1 MQFAHLRSISL
12 SFTAYGS
19 RRSLSK
25 ARFALPLLLLS
36 LLLLPV
42 AASAQADN
50 TITSADT
57 VGVKVYFRQGY
68 SSLQPAFR
76 ENGIRLDEFMRRVS
90 EMHADSTARLN
101 SIDIVAYASPEG
113 SFTLNRKL
121 ARKRAE
127 NISTYLRGNMPFLSG
142 SLFNVQ
148 PKGIDWNGLAAMVE
162 ASDMRYRSKV
172 LNILRNV
179 PETTY
184 RNGKLV
190 DSRLKRLMDL
200 RGGRPYNYMLTHF
213 FPELRAAGAYVICDF
228 VRIAQPA
235 IPDESDQSDQSDESD
250 NDATIE
256 ETDTVVSLPAD
267 TLNLVTDNSD
277 LIPARERDYDRWA
290 IKSNALYLAAG
301 VTNIGGEYAFHR
313 HWSVDLPLVYSPYTL
328 ARTYRMRFLYIQ
340 PEARYW
346 LDRPMKGHFFGV
358 HLHAGVFNVSLDN
371 KNRYQSEK
379 GFHGAGIS
387 YGYAMPLSRRW
398 SMEFTV
404 GVGYAFTKYCTY
416 YNVPN
421 GLRYEKDIPYHYWG
435 LTKLGLNFV
444 YRFGDKCG
452 KTKSGKEAGL

>member
-1 MQFAHLRSISL
+1 MTASGLRHRL
-12 SFTAYGS
+12 SERF
-19 RRSLSK
+19 
-25 ARFALPLLLLS
+25 FALPLLLVS

-42 AASAQADN
+42 AASAQTDN
-50 TITSADT
+50 TITTADT

-68 SSLQPAFR
+68 SRLQPAFR
-76 ENGIRLDEFMRRVS
+76 DNGIRLDEFMRRVS
-90 EMHADSTARLN
+90 EMHGDSTARLN

-113 SFTLNRKL
+113 PYTLNKKL

-127 NISTYLRGNMPFLSG
+127 NISAYLRGNMPFLSG

-148 PKGIDWNGLAAMVE
+148 PKGIDWDGLAAMVE
-162 ASDMRYRSKV
+162 ASDMRYRSEV
-172 LNILRNV
+172 LDILRNV

-213 FPELRAAGAYVICDF
+213 FPELRAAGAYVVCDF
-228 VRIAQPA
+228 VRILPA
-235 IPDESDQSDQSDESD
+235 VVPDTVPSEPVEIIEPVY
-250 NDATIE
+250 IE
-256 ETDTVVSLPAD
+256 ETDTVVSIPAD
-267 TLNLVTDNSD
+267 TLNLVTPNSD
-277 LIPARERDYDRWA
+277 LLPKQRDYDRWA

-301 VTNIGGEYAFHR
+301 VTNIGGEYAFHP
-313 HWSVDLPLVYSPYTL
+313 HWSVDLPLVYSPYTI
-328 ARTYRMRFLYIQ
+328 ARRYRMRFLYIQ

-358 HLHAGVFNVSLDN
+358 HLHAGVFNVSLDD

-421 GLRYEKDIPYHYWG
+421 GIRYEKDLPYHYWG

-452 KTKSGKEAGL
+452 KTKSGKEVKP

>member
-42 AASAQADN
+42 AASAQTDN
-50 TITSADT
+50 TITTADT

-127 NISTYLRGNMPFLSG
+127 NISAYLRGNMPFLSG

-162 ASDMRYRSKV
+162 ASDMRYRSEV

-235 IPDESDQSDQSDESD
+235 IPINKPNEPNEA
-250 NDATIE
+250 NGANEVDAAIPVANE
-256 ETDTVVSLPAD
+256 LP
-267 TLNLVTDNSD
+267 
-277 LIPARERDYDRWA
+277 ERDYDRWA

-301 VTNIGGEYAFHR
+301 VTNIGGEYAFHP
-313 HWSVDLPLVYSPYTL
+313 HWSVDLPLVYSPYTI
-328 ARTYRMRFLYIQ
+328 ARRYRMRFLYIQ

-358 HLHAGVFNVSLDN
+358 HLHAGVFNVSLDD

-416 YNVPN
+416 YNVSN
-421 GLRYEKDIPYHYWG
+421 GIRYEKDLPYHYWG

-452 KTKSGKEAGL
+452 KTKSGKEVKP

>member
-1 MQFAHLRSISL
+1 MAASGLHRRL
-12 SFTAYGS
+12 SERF
-19 RRSLSK
+19 
-25 ARFALPLLLLS
+25 FALPLLLLS

-50 TITSADT
+50 TITTADT

-68 SSLQPAFR
+68 STLQPAFR

-127 NISTYLRGNMPFLSG
+127 NISAYLRGNMPFLSG

-162 ASDMRYRSKV
+162 ASDMRYRSEV

-184 RNGKLV
+184 RNGRLV

-213 FPELRAAGAYVICDF
+213 FPELRSAGAYVVCDF

-235 IPDESDQSDQSDESD
+235 IPINEPNEANGANESNES
-250 NDATIE
+250 NEVDAAIPVATE
-256 ETDTVVSLPAD
+256 LP
-267 TLNLVTDNSD
+267 
-277 LIPARERDYDRWA
+277 ERDYDRWA

-301 VTNIGGEYAFHR
+301 VTNIGGEYAFHP
-313 HWSVDLPLVYSPYTL
+313 HWSVDLPLIYSPYTL

-421 GLRYEKDIPYHYWG
+421 GIRYEKDIPYHYWG

-452 KTKSGKEAGL
+452 KTRKEVKP

>member
-1 MQFAHLRSISL
+1 MTASGLRHRL
-12 SFTAYGS
+12 SERF
-19 RRSLSK
+19 
-25 ARFALPLLLLS
+25 FALPLLLVS
-36 LLLLPV
+36 LFLLPV
-42 AASAQADN
+42 AASAQAEN
-50 TITSADT
+50 SISVADT

-68 SSLQPAFR
+68 SRLQPAFR
-76 ENGIRLDEFMRRVS
+76 DNGIRLDEFMRRVS

-113 SFTLNRKL
+113 PYTLNRKL

-127 NISTYLRGNMPFLSG
+127 NISAYLRGNMPFLSG
-142 SLFNVQ
+142 SLFNMQ

-162 ASDMRYRSKV
+162 ASDMRYRSEV

-200 RGGRPYNYMLTHF
+200 RGGRPYNYMLEHF
-213 FPELRAAGAYVICDF
+213 FPELRSAGAYVVCNF
-228 VRIAQPA
+228 VRIAQPEIPINKPNEANEANETNMANEVDAA
-235 IPDESDQSDQSDESD
+235 ITAATES
-250 NDATIE
+250 
-256 ETDTVVSLPAD
+256 P
-267 TLNLVTDNSD
+267 
-277 LIPARERDYDRWA
+277 ERDYDRWA

-301 VTNIGGEYAFHR
+301 VTNIGGEYAFHP
-313 HWSVDLPLVYSPYTL
+313 HWSVDLPLVYSPYTI
-328 ARTYRMRFLYIQ
+328 ARRYRMRFLYIQ

-371 KNRYQSEK
+371 RNRYQSEK

-398 SMEFTV
+398 SMEFTI

-421 GLRYEKDIPYHYWG
+421 GIRYEKDLPYHYWG

-452 KTKSGKEAGL
+452 KPKKIKGGKEAGLWN

>member
-1 MQFAHLRSISL
+1 MQFAHLRSIFL

-25 ARFALPLLLLS
+25 ARFALQLLLVAM
-36 LLLLPV
+36 LLLPV

-50 TITSADT
+50 TITTADT

-127 NISTYLRGNMPFLSG
+127 NISAYLRGNMPFLSG

-162 ASDMRYRSKV
+162 ASDMRYRSEV

-200 RGGRPYNYMLTHF
+200 RGGRPYNYMLEHF
-213 FPELRAAGAYVICDF
+213 FPELRSAGAYVVCDF

-235 IPDESDQSDQSDESD
+235 IPINKPNEPNESNGANKSNES
-250 NDATIE
+250 NEVDAAIPVATE
-256 ETDTVVSLPAD
+256 LP
-267 TLNLVTDNSD
+267 
-277 LIPARERDYDRWA
+277 ERDYDRWA
-290 IKSNALYLAAG
+290 IKSNTLYLAAG

-358 HLHAGVFNVSLDN
+358 HLQAGVFNVSLDN

-421 GLRYEKDIPYHYWG
+421 GIRYEKDIPYHYWG

-452 KTKSGKEAGL
+452 KTRKEVKP

>member
-1 MQFAHLRSISL
+1 MTASGLRRRL
-12 SFTAYGS
+12 SERF
-19 RRSLSK
+19 
-25 ARFALPLLLLS
+25 FALPLLLVS
-36 LLLLPV
+36 LFLLPV

-50 TITSADT
+50 PITTADT

-68 SSLQPAFR
+68 SRLQPAFR
-76 ENGIRLDEFMRRVS
+76 NNGIRLDEFMRRVS
-90 EMHADSTARLN
+90 EIYSDSTARLN
-101 SIDIVAYASPEG
+101 SIGIVAYASPEG
-113 SFTLNRKL
+113 PYTLNKKL

-127 NISTYLRGNMPFLSG
+127 NISAYLRGNMPFLSG

-148 PKGIDWNGLAAMVE
+148 PKGIDWDGLAAMVE
-162 ASDMRYRSKV
+162 ASDMRYRSEV

-213 FPELRAAGAYVICDF
+213 FPELRAAGAYVVCDF
-228 VRIAQPA
+228 VRILPA
-235 IPDESDQSDQSDESD
+235 VVPDTAPSEPVEIIEPVY
-250 NDATIE
+250 IE
-256 ETDTVVSLPAD
+256 ETDTVVSPPAD
-267 TLNLVTDNSD
+267 TLNLVTPNSD
-277 LIPARERDYDRWA
+277 LLPKQRDYDRWA

-301 VTNIGGEYAFHR
+301 VTNIGGEYAFHP
-313 HWSVDLPLVYSPYTL
+313 HWSVDFPLVYSPYTL

-358 HLHAGVFNVSLDN
+358 HLHAGVFNVSLDD

-421 GLRYEKDIPYHYWG
+421 GIRYEKDIPYHYWG

-452 KTKSGKEAGL
+452 KTKSGKEVKP

>member
-1 MQFAHLRSISL
+1 MTASDLRRRL
-12 SFTAYGS
+12 SE
-19 RRSLSK
+19 RL
-25 ARFALPLLLLS
+25 FALPLLLVS
-36 LLLLPV
+36 LFLLPV
-42 AASAQADN
+42 AASAQADS
-50 TITSADT
+50 TITTADT

-68 SSLQPAFR
+68 SKLQPAFR
-76 ENGIRLDEFMRRVS
+76 DNGIRLDEFTRRVA
-90 EMHADSTARLN
+90 EMHRDSTVRLS
-101 SIDIVAYASPEG
+101 SIDIMAYASPEG
-113 SFTLNRKL
+113 PYTLNKRL
-121 ARKRAE
+121 ARKRAD
-127 NISTYLRGNMPFLSG
+127 NICAYLRGKMPFLSDT
-142 SLFNVQ
+142 LYNVRPQ
-148 PKGIDWNGLAAMVE
+148 GVDWNGLAAMVE
-162 ASDMRYRSKV
+162 ASNMRYRSEV
-172 LNILRNV
+172 LNVLRNV

-200 RGGRPYNYMLTHF
+200 RGGRPYWYLYENF
-213 FPELRAAGAYVICDF
+213 FPELRAAGAYVVCDF
-228 VRIAQPA
+228 ERVATVEE
-235 IPDESDQSDQSDESD
+235 PDTMPVEQIVEIIEPVV
-250 NDATIE
+250 IE
-256 ETDTVVSLPAD
+256 ETDTVVSIPTD
-267 TLNLVTDNSD
+267 TLDLVTNHSD
-277 LIPARERDYDRWA
+277 LLPKQRDYDRWA
-290 IKSNALYLAAG
+290 IKSNALYLAVG
-301 VTNIGGEYAFHR
+301 VTNIGGEYAFHP

-358 HLHAGVFNVSLDN
+358 HLHAGVFNVSLDD

-379 GFHGAGIS
+379 GFHGGGIS

-421 GLRYEKDIPYHYWG
+421 GIRYEKDLPYHYWG

-452 KTKSGKEAGL
+452 KRKEVKP

>member
-1 MQFAHLRSISL
+1 MRLWRCTSTTLSMTASGLRRQL
-12 SFTAYGS
+12 SE
-19 RRSLSK
+19 RL
-25 ARFALPLLLLS
+25 FALPLLLVS
-36 LLLLPV
+36 LFLLPV
-42 AASAQADN
+42 AASAQADS
-50 TITSADT
+50 TITTADT

-76 ENGIRLDEFMRRVS
+76 DNGIRLDEFMRRVS
-90 EMHADSTARLN
+90 EMHGDSTARLN

-113 SFTLNRKL
+113 PYTLNRKL

-127 NISTYLRGNMPFLSG
+127 SISAYLRGNMPFLSG

-162 ASDMRYRSKV
+162 ASDMRYRSEV

-213 FPELRAAGAYVICDF
+213 FPELRAAGAYVVCDF

-235 IPDESDQSDQSDESD
+235 IPINKPNEANGANEA
-250 NDATIE
+250 NEVDAAIPVATE
-256 ETDTVVSLPAD
+256 LP
-267 TLNLVTDNSD
+267 
-277 LIPARERDYDRWA
+277 ERDYDRWA

-301 VTNIGGEYAFHR
+301 VTNIGGEYAFHP
-313 HWSVDLPLVYSPYTL
+313 HWSVDLPLVYSPYTI
-328 ARTYRMRFLYIQ
+328 ARRYRMRFLYIQ

-358 HLHAGVFNVSLDN
+358 HLHAGVFNVSLDD

-379 GFHGAGIS
+379 GFHGGGIS

-421 GLRYEKDIPYHYWG
+421 GIRYEKDLPYHYWG

-452 KTKSGKEAGL
+452 KRKEVKP

>member
-1 MQFAHLRSISL
+1 MTASGLRRRL
-12 SFTAYGS
+12 SE
-19 RRSLSK
+19 RL
-25 ARFALPLLLLS
+25 FALPLLLVS

-50 TITSADT
+50 TITTADT

-68 SSLQPAFR
+68 SKLQPAFR
-76 ENGIRLDEFMRRVS
+76 GNGIRLDEFMRRVS
-90 EMHADSTARLN
+90 EMHGDSTARLN

-113 SFTLNRKL
+113 PYTLNRKL

-127 NISTYLRGNMPFLSG
+127 NISAYLRGNMPFLSG

-162 ASDMRYRSKV
+162 ASDMRYRSEV

-200 RGGRPYNYMLTHF
+200 RGGRPYNYMLTHS
-213 FPELRAAGAYVICDF
+213 FPELRAAGAYVVCDF
-228 VRIAQPA
+228 VRVAQPE
-235 IPDESDQSDQSDESD
+235 IPINKPNKPNEANEANEANKTNKTNEPNEADAAVPAATES
-250 NDATIE
+250 
-256 ETDTVVSLPAD
+256 P
-267 TLNLVTDNSD
+267 
-277 LIPARERDYDRWA
+277 ERDYDRWA

-301 VTNIGGEYAFHR
+301 VANIGGEYAFHP

-358 HLHAGVFNVSLDN
+358 HLHAGVFNVSLDD

-379 GFHGAGIS
+379 GFHGGGIS

-416 YNVPN
+416 YNVHN
-421 GLRYEKDIPYHYWG
+421 GIRYEKDIPYNYWG
-435 LTKLGLNFV
+435 ITKLGLNFV

-452 KTKSGKEAGL
+452 KTKSGKEVKP

>member
-1 MQFAHLRSISL
+1 MTASGLRRRL
-12 SFTAYGS
+12 SERF
-19 RRSLSK
+19 
-25 ARFALPLLLLS
+25 FALPLLLVS

-42 AASAQADN
+42 AASAQSDN
-50 TITSADT
+50 TITTADT

-68 SSLQPAFR
+68 SRLQPAFR
-76 ENGIRLDEFMRRVS
+76 GNGIRLDEFMRRVS

-113 SFTLNRKL
+113 PYTLNRKL

-127 NISTYLRGNMPFLSG
+127 NISAYLRGNMPFLSG

-162 ASDMRYRSKV
+162 ASDMRYRSEV

-184 RNGKLV
+184 RNGRLV

-213 FPELRAAGAYVICDF
+213 FPELRSAGAYVICDF

-235 IPDESDQSDQSDESD
+235 IPINKPNEPNES
-250 NDATIE
+250 NGANGANGVDAAIPVANE
-256 ETDTVVSLPAD
+256 LP
-267 TLNLVTDNSD
+267 
-277 LIPARERDYDRWA
+277 ERDYDRWA

-301 VTNIGGEYAFHR
+301 VTNIGGEYAFHP
-313 HWSVDLPLVYSPYTL
+313 HWSVDLPLVYSPYTI
-328 ARTYRMRFLYIQ
+328 ARRYRMRFLYIQ

-358 HLHAGVFNVSLDN
+358 HLHAGVFNVSLDD

-421 GLRYEKDIPYHYWG
+421 GIRYEKDIPYHYWG
-435 LTKLGLNFV
+435 LTKLGINFV

-452 KTKSGKEAGL
+452 KPKKIKDGKEVKP

>member
-25 ARFALPLLLLS
+25 ACFVMPLLLLS

-50 TITSADT
+50 TITTADT

-76 ENGIRLDEFMRRVS
+76 ENGIRLDDFMRRVS

-127 NISTYLRGNMPFLSG
+127 NISAYLRGNMPFLSG

-162 ASDMRYRSKV
+162 ASDMRYRSEV

-213 FPELRAAGAYVICDF
+213 FPELRAAGAYVVCDF

-235 IPDESDQSDQSDESD
+235 IPINKPNEPNEA
-250 NDATIE
+250 NGANEANEVDAAIPVANE
-256 ETDTVVSLPAD
+256 LP
-267 TLNLVTDNSD
+267 
-277 LIPARERDYDRWA
+277 ERDYDRWA
-290 IKSNALYLAAG
+290 IKSNAIYLAAG
-301 VTNIGGEYAFHR
+301 VTNIGGEYAFHP
-313 HWSVDLPLVYSPYTL
+313 HWSVDLPLVYSPYTI

-404 GVGYAFTKYCTY
+404 GVGYAFTRYCTY

-421 GLRYEKDIPYHYWG
+421 GLRYEKDRPYNYWG

-452 KTKSGKEAGL
+452 KTKSRKEAGL

>member
-25 ARFALPLLLLS
+25 ARFALQLLLVA

-50 TITSADT
+50 TITTADT

-68 SSLQPAFR
+68 SRLQPTFR

-90 EMHADSTARLN
+90 EMHSDSTARLN

-113 SFTLNRKL
+113 PYTLNRKL

-127 NISTYLRGNMPFLSG
+127 NISAYLRGNMPFLSG

-148 PKGIDWNGLAAMVE
+148 PKGIDWDGLAAMVE
-162 ASDMRYRSKV
+162 ASDMRYRAEV
-172 LNILRNV
+172 LNILRNI

-200 RGGRPYNYMLTHF
+200 RGGRPYNYMLEHF
-213 FPELRAAGAYVICDF
+213 FPELRSAGAYVICDF

-235 IPDESDQSDQSDESD
+235 IPINKSNKSNEANGANGANESNEV
-250 NDATIE
+250 DAAIPVATE
-256 ETDTVVSLPAD
+256 LP
-267 TLNLVTDNSD
+267 
-277 LIPARERDYDRWA
+277 ERDYDRWA

-301 VTNIGGEYAFHR
+301 VTNIGGEYAFHP
-313 HWSVDLPLVYSPYTL
+313 HWSVDMPLVYSPYTL

-346 LDRPMKGHFFGV
+346 IDRPMKGHFFGV
-358 HLHAGVFNVSLDN
+358 HLHAGVFNVSLDD

-404 GVGYAFTKYCTY
+404 GVGYAFTRYCTY

-421 GLRYEKDIPYHYWG
+421 GLQYEKDRPYNYWG

-444 YRFGDKCG
+444 YRFGDKSG
-452 KTKSGKEAGL
+452 KTKSRKEAGL

>member
-1 MQFAHLRSISL
+1 MTASGLRRRL
-12 SFTAYGS
+12 SE
-19 RRSLSK
+19 RL
-25 ARFALPLLLLS
+25 FALPLLLLS

-50 TITSADT
+50 TITTADT

-68 SSLQPAFR
+68 SRLQPAFR
-76 ENGIRLDEFMRRVS
+76 GNGIRLDEFMRRVS

-113 SFTLNRKL
+113 PYTLNRKL

-127 NISTYLRGNMPFLSG
+127 NISAYLRGNMPFLSG

-162 ASDMRYRSKV
+162 ASDMRYRSEV

-213 FPELRAAGAYVICDF
+213 FPELRSAGAYVVCDF

-235 IPDESDQSDQSDESD
+235 IPINKPNEPNEA
-250 NDATIE
+250 NGANEVDAAIPVATE
-256 ETDTVVSLPAD
+256 LP
-267 TLNLVTDNSD
+267 
-277 LIPARERDYDRWA
+277 ERDYDRWA

-301 VTNIGGEYAFHR
+301 VTNIGGEYAFHP
-313 HWSVDLPLVYSPYTL
+313 HWSVDLPLVYSPYTI
-328 ARTYRMRFLYIQ
+328 ARRYRMRFLYIQ

-358 HLHAGVFNVSLDN
+358 HLHAGVFNVSIDN

-421 GLRYEKDIPYHYWG
+421 GIRYEKDLPYHYWG
-435 LTKLGLNFV
+435 LTKLDLNFV

-452 KTKSGKEAGL
+452 KTKSRKEAGL

>member
-1 MQFAHLRSISL
+1 MTASGLRRRL
-12 SFTAYGS
+12 SERF
-19 RRSLSK
+19 
-25 ARFALPLLLLS
+25 FALPLLLV
-36 LLLLPV
+36 LLFLLPV
-42 AASAQADN
+42 AASAQSDN
-50 TITSADT
+50 TITTADT
-57 VGVKVYFRQGY
+57 IGVKVYFRQGH
-68 SSLQPAFR
+68 SKLQPAFR
-76 ENGIRLDEFMRRVS
+76 DNGIRLDEFMRRVS
-90 EMHADSTARLN
+90 EMHGDSTARLN

-113 SFTLNRKL
+113 PYTLNKKL

-127 NISTYLRGNMPFLSG
+127 NISAYLRGNMPFLSG

-162 ASDMRYRSKV
+162 ASDMRYRSEV
-172 LNILRNV
+172 LNILRNI

-184 RNGKLV
+184 RNGRLV

-213 FPELRAAGAYVICDF
+213 FPELRAAGAYVVCDF

-235 IPDESDQSDQSDESD
+235 IPINKPNEANGANGANEA
-250 NDATIE
+250 NEVDAAIPVATE
-256 ETDTVVSLPAD
+256 LP
-267 TLNLVTDNSD
+267 
-277 LIPARERDYDRWA
+277 ERDYDRWA

-301 VTNIGGEYAFHR
+301 VTNIGGEYAFHP
-313 HWSVDLPLVYSPYTL
+313 HWSVDLPLVYSPYTI
-328 ARTYRMRFLYIQ
+328 ARRYRMRFLYIQ

-358 HLHAGVFNVSLDN
+358 HLHAGVFNVSLDD

-379 GFHGAGIS
+379 GFHGGGIS

-404 GVGYAFTKYCTY
+404 GVGYVFTKYCTY

-421 GLRYEKDIPYHYWG
+421 GIRYEKDLPYHYWG

-452 KTKSGKEAGL
+452 KTKSGKEVKP

>member
-25 ARFALPLLLLS
+25 ARFVLQLLLVA
-36 LLLLPV
+36 LLLLPA

-50 TITSADT
+50 TITAADT
-57 VGVKVYFRQGY
+57 VGVKVYFRQG
-68 SSLQPAFR
+68 SSTLQPAFR
-76 ENGIRLDEFMRRVS
+76 ENGIRLDEFMRHVS
-90 EMHADSTARLN
+90 EMHTDSTARLN

-113 SFTLNRKL
+113 PYALNRKL

-127 NISTYLRGNMPFLSG
+127 NISAYLRGNMPFLFG

-162 ASDMRYRSKV
+162 ASDMRYRAEV
-172 LNILRNV
+172 LDILRNV

-200 RGGRPYNYMLTHF
+200 RGGRPYNYMLEHF
-213 FPELRAAGAYVICDF
+213 FPELRSAGAYVVCDF

-235 IPDESDQSDQSDESD
+235 IPINKSNESNEV
-250 NDATIE
+250 DAAIPVATE
-256 ETDTVVSLPAD
+256 LP
-267 TLNLVTDNSD
+267 
-277 LIPARERDYDRWA
+277 ERDFDRWA
-290 IKSNALYLAAG
+290 IKSNAIYLAAG

-371 KNRYQSEK
+371 RNRYQSEK

-421 GLRYEKDIPYHYWG
+421 GLRYEKDRPYNYWG

-452 KTKSGKEAGL
+452 KLRKEGRL

>member
-1 MQFAHLRSISL
+1 M
-12 SFTAYGS
+12 
-19 RRSLSK
+19 
-25 ARFALPLLLLS
+25 PLLLLS

-50 TITSADT
+50 TITTADT

-68 SSLQPAFR
+68 STLQPAFR
-76 ENGIRLDEFMRRVS
+76 GNGIRLDEFMRRVS

-127 NISTYLRGNMPFLSG
+127 NISAYLRGNMPFLSG

-148 PKGIDWNGLAAMVE
+148 PKGIDWNGLAAMVG
-162 ASDMRYRSKV
+162 ASDMRYRAEV

-213 FPELRAAGAYVICDF
+213 FPELRSAGAYVVCDF

-235 IPDESDQSDQSDESD
+235 IPINKPNEPNEA
-250 NDATIE
+250 NGANEVDAAIPVATE
-256 ETDTVVSLPAD
+256 LP
-267 TLNLVTDNSD
+267 
-277 LIPARERDYDRWA
+277 ERDYDRWA

-301 VTNIGGEYAFHR
+301 VTNIGGEYAFHP
-313 HWSVDLPLVYSPYTL
+313 HWSVDLPLVYSPYTI
-328 ARTYRMRFLYIQ
+328 ARRYRMRFLYIQ

-452 KTKSGKEAGL
+452 KARKEVKP

>member
-1 MQFAHLRSISL
+1 MTASGFRRRL
-12 SFTAYGS
+12 SE
-19 RRSLSK
+19 RL
-25 ARFALPLLLLS
+25 FALPLLLIS
-36 LLLLPV
+36 LFLLPV

-50 TITSADT
+50 TITTADT

-68 SSLQPAFR
+68 SRLQPAFR
-76 ENGIRLDEFMRRVS
+76 GNGIRLDEFMRRVS
-90 EMHADSTARLN
+90 EMHGDSTARLN

-113 SFTLNRKL
+113 PYTLNRKL

-127 NISTYLRGNMPFLSG
+127 NISAYLRGNMPFLSG

-162 ASDMRYRSKV
+162 ASDMRYRAEV

-200 RGGRPYNYMLTHF
+200 RGGRPYNYMLEHF
-213 FPELRAAGAYVICDF
+213 FPELRSAGAYVVCDF

-235 IPDESDQSDQSDESD
+235 IPINKPNEPNEA
-250 NDATIE
+250 NEANEANEVDAAISVATE
-256 ETDTVVSLPAD
+256 LP
-267 TLNLVTDNSD
+267 
-277 LIPARERDYDRWA
+277 ERDFDRWA

-301 VTNIGGEYAFHR
+301 VTNIGGEYAFHP

-358 HLHAGVFNVSLDN
+358 HLHAGVFNVSLDD

-404 GVGYAFTKYCTY
+404 GVGYAFTRYCTY

-421 GLRYEKDIPYHYWG
+421 GLRYEKDRPYNYWG

-452 KTKSGKEAGL
+452 KTKSRKEAGL

>member
-1 MQFAHLRSISL
+1 MTASGLRRRL
-12 SFTAYGS
+12 SE
-19 RRSLSK
+19 RL
-25 ARFALPLLLLS
+25 FALPLLLVS
-36 LLLLPV
+36 LFLLPV
-42 AASAQADN
+42 AASAQSDN
-50 TITSADT
+50 TITTADT

-68 SSLQPAFR
+68 SRLQPAFR
-76 ENGIRLDEFMRRVS
+76 DNGIRLDEFMRRVS
-90 EMHADSTARLN
+90 EMHGDSTARLN

-113 SFTLNRKL
+113 PYTLNKRL
-121 ARKRAE
+121 ARKRAD
-127 NISTYLRGNMPFLSG
+127 NICAYLRGKMPFLSDT
-142 SLFNVQ
+142 LYNVRPQ
-148 PKGIDWNGLAAMVE
+148 GVDWNGLAAMVE
-162 ASDMRYRSKV
+162 ASNMRYRSEV

-200 RGGRPYNYMLTHF
+200 RGGRPYWYLYENF
-213 FPELRAAGAYVICDF
+213 FPELRAAGAYVVCDF
-228 VRIAQPA
+228 ERIAQVEE
-235 IPDESDQSDQSDESD
+235 PDTVPVEQVVEIIEPVV
-250 NDATIE
+250 IE
-256 ETDTVVSLPAD
+256 ETDTVVSIPAD
-267 TLNLVTDNSD
+267 TLDLVTNHSD
-277 LIPARERDYDRWA
+277 LLPARERDYDRWA

-301 VTNIGGEYAFHR
+301 VTNIGGEYAFHP
-313 HWSVDLPLVYSPYTL
+313 HWSVDLPLVYSPYTI
-328 ARTYRMRFLYIQ
+328 ARRYRMRFLYIQ

-358 HLHAGVFNVSLDN
+358 HLHAGVFNVSLDD

-379 GFHGAGIS
+379 GFHGGGIS

-421 GLRYEKDIPYHYWG
+421 GIRYEKDIPYHYWG

-452 KTKSGKEAGL
+452 KARKEVKP

>member
-1 MQFAHLRSISL
+1 M
-12 SFTAYGS
+12 
-19 RRSLSK
+19 
-25 ARFALPLLLLS
+25 PLLLLS

-42 AASAQADN
+42 AASAQTDN
-50 TITSADT
+50 TITTADT
-57 VGVKVYFRQGY
+57 VVVKIYFRQGY

-76 ENGIRLDEFMRRVS
+76 ENGIRLDEFMHRVS

-127 NISTYLRGNMPFLSG
+127 NISAYLRGNMPFLSG

-162 ASDMRYRSKV
+162 ASDMRYRSEV
-172 LNILRNV
+172 LNVLRNV

-213 FPELRAAGAYVICDF
+213 FPELRAAGAYVVCDF

-235 IPDESDQSDQSDESD
+235 IPINKPNEPNEP
-250 NDATIE
+250 NEANGANEVDAAIPVATE
-256 ETDTVVSLPAD
+256 LP
-267 TLNLVTDNSD
+267 
-277 LIPARERDYDRWA
+277 ERDYDRWA

-301 VTNIGGEYAFHR
+301 VTNIGGEYAFHP
-313 HWSVDLPLVYSPYTL
+313 HWSVDFPLVYSPYTL

-346 LDRPMKGHFFGV
+346 LNRPMKGHFFGV

-421 GLRYEKDIPYHYWG
+421 GIRYEKDIPYHYWG

-452 KTKSGKEAGL
+452 KPKKIKDGKEVKP

>member
-25 ARFALPLLLLS
+25 ACFVMPLLLLS

-50 TITSADT
+50 TITTADT

-68 SSLQPAFR
+68 SRLQPAFR
-76 ENGIRLDEFMRRVS
+76 GNGIRLDEFMRRVS

-113 SFTLNRKL
+113 PYTLNKKL

-127 NISTYLRGNMPFLSG
+127 NISAYLRGNMPFLSG

-162 ASDMRYRSKV
+162 ASDMRYRSEV

-213 FPELRAAGAYVICDF
+213 FPELRAAGAYVVCDF

-235 IPDESDQSDQSDESD
+235 IPINKPNEPNEA
-250 NDATIE
+250 NGANEVDAAIPVATE
-256 ETDTVVSLPAD
+256 LP
-267 TLNLVTDNSD
+267 
-277 LIPARERDYDRWA
+277 ERDYDRWA

-301 VTNIGGEYAFHR
+301 VTNIGGEYAFHP
-313 HWSVDLPLVYSPYTL
+313 HWSVDLPLVYSPYTI
-328 ARTYRMRFLYIQ
+328 ARRYRMRFLYIQ

-379 GFHGAGIS
+379 GFHGARIS

-421 GLRYEKDIPYHYWG
+421 GIRYEKDLPYHYWG

-452 KTKSGKEAGL
+452 KPKSGKEVKP

>member
-25 ARFALPLLLLS
+25 ARFTQQLLLVA

-42 AASAQADN
+42 AASAQSDN
-50 TITSADT
+50 TITTADT

-68 SSLQPAFR
+68 SRLQPAFR
-76 ENGIRLDEFMRRVS
+76 DNGIRLDEFMRRVS
-90 EMHADSTARLN
+90 EMHGDSTARLN

-113 SFTLNRKL
+113 PYTLNKKL

-127 NISTYLRGNMPFLSG
+127 NISAYLRGNMPFLSG

-148 PKGIDWNGLAAMVE
+148 PKGIDWDGLAAMVE
-162 ASDMRYRSKV
+162 ASDMRYRSEV

-235 IPDESDQSDQSDESD
+235 IPINKPNEPNESNES
-250 NDATIE
+250 NESNEVDAAIPVANE
-256 ETDTVVSLPAD
+256 LP
-267 TLNLVTDNSD
+267 
-277 LIPARERDYDRWA
+277 ERDYDRWA

-404 GVGYAFTKYCTY
+404 GVGYAFTRYCTY

-421 GLRYEKDIPYHYWG
+421 GLRYEKDRPYNYWG

>member
-25 ARFALPLLLLS
+25 ACFVMPLLLLS

-50 TITSADT
+50 TITTADT

-68 SSLQPAFR
+68 SRLQPAFR
-76 ENGIRLDEFMRRVS
+76 GNGIRLDEFMRRVS
-90 EMHADSTARLN
+90 EMNADSTARLN

-113 SFTLNRKL
+113 PYTLNKKL

-127 NISTYLRGNMPFLSG
+127 NISAYLRGNMPFLSG

-162 ASDMRYRSKV
+162 ASDMRYRSEV

-213 FPELRAAGAYVICDF
+213 FPELRSAGAYVVCDF

-235 IPDESDQSDQSDESD
+235 IPINKPNEPNEA
-250 NDATIE
+250 NGANEANEVDAAIPVANE
-256 ETDTVVSLPAD
+256 LP
-267 TLNLVTDNSD
+267 
-277 LIPARERDYDRWA
+277 ERDYDRWA

-301 VTNIGGEYAFHR
+301 VTNIGGEYAFHP
-313 HWSVDLPLVYSPYTL
+313 HWSVDLPLVYSPYTI
-328 ARTYRMRFLYIQ
+328 ARRYRMRFLYIQ

-421 GLRYEKDIPYHYWG
+421 GIRYEKDIPYHYWG

-452 KTKSGKEAGL
+452 KTKSGKEVKP

>member
-1 MQFAHLRSISL
+1 M
-12 SFTAYGS
+12 
-19 RRSLSK
+19 
-25 ARFALPLLLLS
+25 PLLLLS

-50 TITSADT
+50 TITTADT

-68 SSLQPAFR
+68 SRLQPAFR
-76 ENGIRLDEFMRRVS
+76 GNGIRLDEFMRRVS
-90 EMHADSTARLN
+90 EMNADSTARLN

-113 SFTLNRKL
+113 PYTLNKKL

-127 NISTYLRGNMPFLSG
+127 NISAYLRGNMPFLSG

-162 ASDMRYRSKV
+162 ASDMRYRSEV

-213 FPELRAAGAYVICDF
+213 FPELRAAGAYVVCDF

-235 IPDESDQSDQSDESD
+235 IPINKPNEANGANEA
-250 NDATIE
+250 NEVDAAIPVATE
-256 ETDTVVSLPAD
+256 LP
-267 TLNLVTDNSD
+267 
-277 LIPARERDYDRWA
+277 ERDYDRWA

-301 VTNIGGEYAFHR
+301 VTNIGGEYAFHP
-313 HWSVDLPLVYSPYTL
+313 HWSVDLPLVYSPYTI
-328 ARTYRMRFLYIQ
+328 ARRYRMRFLYIQ

-404 GVGYAFTKYCTY
+404 GVGYVFTKYCTY

-421 GLRYEKDIPYHYWG
+421 GIRYEKDIPYHYWG

-452 KTKSGKEAGL
+452 KTKSGKEVKP

>member
-1 MQFAHLRSISL
+1 MTASGHRRRL
-12 SFTAYGS
+12 SERF
-19 RRSLSK
+19 
-25 ARFALPLLLLS
+25 FALPLLLVA

-50 TITSADT
+50 TITTADT

-68 SSLQPAFR
+68 SRLQPAFR
-76 ENGIRLDEFMRRVS
+76 GNGIRLDEFMRRVS

-113 SFTLNRKL
+113 PYTLNRKL

-127 NISTYLRGNMPFLSG
+127 NISAYLRGNMPFLSG

-162 ASDMRYRSKV
+162 ASDMRYRSEV

-213 FPELRAAGAYVICDF
+213 FPELRAAGAYVVCDF

-235 IPDESDQSDQSDESD
+235 IPINKPNEPNESNRANGANGANEV
-250 NDATIE
+250 DAAIPVATE
-256 ETDTVVSLPAD
+256 LP
-267 TLNLVTDNSD
+267 
-277 LIPARERDYDRWA
+277 ERDYDRWA

-404 GVGYAFTKYCTY
+404 GVGYAFTRYCTY

-421 GLRYEKDIPYHYWG
+421 GLRYEKDRPYNYWG

-452 KTKSGKEAGL
+452 KTKSRKEAGL

>member
-25 ARFALPLLLLS
+25 ARFALQLLLVS

-42 AASAQADN
+42 AASAQSDN
-50 TITSADT
+50 TITTADT

-68 SSLQPAFR
+68 SRLQPAFR
-76 ENGIRLDEFMRRVS
+76 DNGIRLDEFMRRVS

-101 SIDIVAYASPEG
+101 SIDIMAYASPEG
-113 SFTLNRKL
+113 PYALNRKL

-127 NISTYLRGNMPFLSG
+127 NISAYLRGNMPFLSG
-142 SLFNVQ
+142 SLLNVQ

-162 ASDMRYRSKV
+162 ASDMRYRSEV

-235 IPDESDQSDQSDESD
+235 IPINKPNEANGANEA
-250 NDATIE
+250 NEVDAAIPVANE
-256 ETDTVVSLPAD
+256 LP
-267 TLNLVTDNSD
+267 
-277 LIPARERDYDRWA
+277 ERDYDRWA

-301 VTNIGGEYAFHR
+301 VTNISGEYAFHR

-404 GVGYAFTKYCTY
+404 GVGYAFTRYCTY

-421 GLRYEKDIPYHYWG
+421 GLRYEKDRPYNYWG

-452 KTKSGKEAGL
+452 KTKSRKEAGL

>member
-1 MQFAHLRSISL
+1 M
-12 SFTAYGS
+12 
-19 RRSLSK
+19 
-25 ARFALPLLLLS
+25 
-36 LLLLPV
+36 LLLPV

-50 TITSADT
+50 TITTADT

-68 SSLQPAFR
+68 SRLQPAFR
-76 ENGIRLDEFMRRVS
+76 GNGIRLDEFMRRVS
-90 EMHADSTARLN
+90 EMYSDSTARLN

-113 SFTLNRKL
+113 PYTLNRKL

-127 NISTYLRGNMPFLSG
+127 NISAYLRGNMPFLSG

-162 ASDMRYRSKV
+162 ASDMRYRSEV

-213 FPELRAAGAYVICDF
+213 FPELRAAGAYVVCDF

-235 IPDESDQSDQSDESD
+235 IPINKPNEPNESNGANEA
-250 NDATIE
+250 NEVDAAIPVANE
-256 ETDTVVSLPAD
+256 LP
-267 TLNLVTDNSD
+267 
-277 LIPARERDYDRWA
+277 ERDYDRWA

-301 VTNIGGEYAFHR
+301 VTNIGGEYAFHP

-358 HLHAGVFNVSLDN
+358 HLHAGVFNVSIDN

-421 GLRYEKDIPYHYWG
+421 GLRYEKDRPYNYWG

-452 KTKSGKEAGL
+452 KTKSRKEAGL

>member
-1 MQFAHLRSISL
+1 MAASGLHRRL
-12 SFTAYGS
+12 SERF
-19 RRSLSK
+19 
-25 ARFALPLLLLS
+25 FALPLLLLS

-50 TITSADT
+50 TITTADT

-68 SSLQPAFR
+68 STLQPAFR

-90 EMHADSTARLN
+90 DMHADSTARLN

-127 NISTYLRGNMPFLSG
+127 NISAYLRGNMPFLSG

-162 ASDMRYRSKV
+162 ASDMRYRSEV

-213 FPELRAAGAYVICDF
+213 FPELRAAGAYVVCDF
-228 VRIAQPA
+228 VRVAQPE
-235 IPDESDQSDQSDESD
+235 IPINKPNKPNEANEANKTNDPNEADAAVPAATES
-250 NDATIE
+250 
-256 ETDTVVSLPAD
+256 P
-267 TLNLVTDNSD
+267 
-277 LIPARERDYDRWA
+277 ERDYDRWA

-301 VTNIGGEYAFHR
+301 VTNIGGEYAFHP
-313 HWSVDLPLVYSPYTL
+313 HWSVDLPLVYSPYTI
-328 ARTYRMRFLYIQ
+328 ARRYRMRFLYIQ

-358 HLHAGVFNVSLDN
+358 HLHAGVFNVSLDD

-379 GFHGAGIS
+379 GFHGGGIS

-421 GLRYEKDIPYHYWG
+421 GIRYEKDLPYHYWG

-452 KTKSGKEAGL
+452 KRKEVKP

>member
-25 ARFALPLLLLS
+25 ACFVMPLLLLS

-50 TITSADT
+50 TITTADT

-76 ENGIRLDEFMRRVS
+76 ENGIRLDDFMRRVS

-127 NISTYLRGNMPFLSG
+127 NISAYLRGNMPFLSG

-162 ASDMRYRSKV
+162 VSDMRYRAEV

-213 FPELRAAGAYVICDF
+213 FPELRSAGAYVVCDF

-235 IPDESDQSDQSDESD
+235 IPINKPNEPNEA
-250 NDATIE
+250 NGANEVDAAIPVATE
-256 ETDTVVSLPAD
+256 LP
-267 TLNLVTDNSD
+267 
-277 LIPARERDYDRWA
+277 ERDYDRWA

-301 VTNIGGEYAFHR
+301 VTNIGGEYAFHH

-421 GLRYEKDIPYHYWG
+421 GLRYEKDRPYNYWG

-452 KTKSGKEAGL
+452 KTRKEVKP

>member
-12 SFTAYGS
+12 SLTAYGS

-42 AASAQADN
+42 AASAQSDN
-50 TITSADT
+50 TITTADT

-76 ENGIRLDEFMRRVS
+76 GNGIRLDEFMRRVS

-127 NISTYLRGNMPFLSG
+127 NISAYLRGNMPFLSG

-162 ASDMRYRSKV
+162 VSDMRYRSEV

-213 FPELRAAGAYVICDF
+213 FPELRAAGAYVVCDF

-235 IPDESDQSDQSDESD
+235 IPINKPNEPNESNGANEA
-250 NDATIE
+250 NEVDAAIPVANE
-256 ETDTVVSLPAD
+256 LP
-267 TLNLVTDNSD
+267 
-277 LIPARERDYDRWA
+277 ERDYDRWA

-301 VTNIGGEYAFHR
+301 VTNIGGEYAFHP

-358 HLHAGVFNVSLDN
+358 HLHAGVFNVSIDN

-421 GLRYEKDIPYHYWG
+421 GLRYEKDRPYNYWG

-452 KTKSGKEAGL
+452 KTKSRKEAGL

>member
-1 MQFAHLRSISL
+1 MAASGLHRRL
-12 SFTAYGS
+12 SERF
-19 RRSLSK
+19 
-25 ARFALPLLLLS
+25 FALPLLLLS

-50 TITSADT
+50 TITTADT

-68 SSLQPAFR
+68 STLQPAFR

-90 EMHADSTARLN
+90 DMHADSTARLN

-127 NISTYLRGNMPFLSG
+127 NISAYLRGNMPFLSG

-162 ASDMRYRSKV
+162 ASDMRYRSEV
-172 LNILRNV
+172 LNILRNI

-184 RNGKLV
+184 RNGRLV

-213 FPELRAAGAYVICDF
+213 FPELRAAGAYVVCDF

-235 IPDESDQSDQSDESD
+235 IPINKPNEANGANEA
-250 NDATIE
+250 NEANEVDAAIPVATE
-256 ETDTVVSLPAD
+256 LP
-267 TLNLVTDNSD
+267 
-277 LIPARERDYDRWA
+277 ERDYDRWA

-301 VTNIGGEYAFHR
+301 VANIGGEYAFHP
-313 HWSVDLPLVYSPYTL
+313 HWSVDLPLVYSPYTI
-328 ARTYRMRFLYIQ
+328 ARRYRMRFLYIQ

-358 HLHAGVFNVSLDN
+358 HLHAGVFNVSLDD

-379 GFHGAGIS
+379 GFHGGGIS

-421 GLRYEKDIPYHYWG
+421 GIRYEKDLPYHYWG

-452 KTKSGKEAGL
+452 KTKSGKEVKP

>member
-1 MQFAHLRSISL
+1 MTASGLRRRL
-12 SFTAYGS
+12 SE
-19 RRSLSK
+19 RL
-25 ARFALPLLLLS
+25 FALPLLLVS

-50 TITSADT
+50 TITTADT

-68 SSLQPAFR
+68 SKLQPAFR
-76 ENGIRLDEFMRRVS
+76 DNGIRLDEFMRRVS
-90 EMHADSTARLN
+90 EMHGDSTAQLN

-113 SFTLNRKL
+113 PYTLNRKL

-127 NISTYLRGNMPFLSG
+127 NISAYLRGNMPFLSG

-162 ASDMRYRSKV
+162 ASDMRYRSEV
-172 LNILRNV
+172 LNILSNV

-213 FPELRAAGAYVICDF
+213 FPELRAAGAYVVCDF

-235 IPDESDQSDQSDESD
+235 IPINKPNEPNEA
-250 NDATIE
+250 NGANEANEVDAAIPVANE
-256 ETDTVVSLPAD
+256 LP
-267 TLNLVTDNSD
+267 
-277 LIPARERDYDRWA
+277 ERDYDRWA

-301 VTNIGGEYAFHR
+301 VTNIGGEYAFHP
-313 HWSVDLPLVYSPYTL
+313 HWSVDLPLVYSPYTI
-328 ARTYRMRFLYIQ
+328 ARRYRMRFLYIQ

-421 GLRYEKDIPYHYWG
+421 GIRYEKDIPYHYWG

-452 KTKSGKEAGL
+452 KTRKEVKP

>member
-1 MQFAHLRSISL
+1 MTASGLRRRL
-12 SFTAYGS
+12 SE
-19 RRSLSK
+19 RL
-25 ARFALPLLLLS
+25 FALPLLLLS

-50 TITSADT
+50 TITTADT

-68 SSLQPAFR
+68 SRLQPAFR
-76 ENGIRLDEFMRRVS
+76 GNGIRLDEFMRRVS

-127 NISTYLRGNMPFLSG
+127 NISAYLRGNMPFLSG

-162 ASDMRYRSKV
+162 ASDMRYRSEV

-200 RGGRPYNYMLTHF
+200 RGGRPYWYLYENF
-213 FPELRAAGAYVICDF
+213 FPELRAAGAYVVCDF
-228 VRIAQPA
+228 ERIAQVEE
-235 IPDESDQSDQSDESD
+235 PDTVPVEQVVEIIEPVV
-250 NDATIE
+250 IE
-256 ETDTVVSLPAD
+256 ETDTVVSIPAD
-267 TLNLVTDNSD
+267 TLDLVTNHSD
-277 LIPARERDYDRWA
+277 LLPARERDYDRWA

-301 VTNIGGEYAFHR
+301 VTNVGGEYAFHP
-313 HWSVDLPLVYSPYTL
+313 HWSVDLPLVWSPYTL

-346 LDRPMKGHFFGV
+346 IDRPMKGHFFGV
-358 HLHAGVFNVSLDN
+358 HLHAGVFNVSFDT

-379 GFHGAGIS
+379 GFHGGGIS

-421 GLRYEKDIPYHYWG
+421 GIRYEKDLPYHYWG

-444 YRFGDKCG
+444 YRFGNKCG
-452 KTKSGKEAGL
+452 KTKSGKEVKP

>member
-25 ARFALPLLLLS
+25 ACFVMPLLLLS

-50 TITSADT
+50 TITTADT

-68 SSLQPAFR
+68 SRLQPAFR
-76 ENGIRLDEFMRRVS
+76 GNGIRLDEFMRRVS
-90 EMHADSTARLN
+90 EMNADSTARLN

-113 SFTLNRKL
+113 PYTLNKKL

-127 NISTYLRGNMPFLSG
+127 NISAYLRGNMPFLSG

-162 ASDMRYRSKV
+162 ASDMRYRSEV

-213 FPELRAAGAYVICDF
+213 FPELRAAGAYVVCDF

-235 IPDESDQSDQSDESD
+235 IPINKPNEANGANEA
-250 NDATIE
+250 NEANEVDAAIPVATE
-256 ETDTVVSLPAD
+256 LP
-267 TLNLVTDNSD
+267 
-277 LIPARERDYDRWA
+277 ERDYDRWA

-301 VTNIGGEYAFHR
+301 VTNIGGEYAFHP
-313 HWSVDLPLVYSPYTL
+313 HWSVDLPLVYSPYTI
-328 ARTYRMRFLYIQ
+328 ARRYRMRFLYIQ

-387 YGYAMPLSRRW
+387 YGYAMPLSQRW

-421 GLRYEKDIPYHYWG
+421 GIRYEKDLPYHYWG

-452 KTKSGKEAGL
+452 KPKSGKEVKP

>member
-25 ARFALPLLLLS
+25 ACFVMPLLLLS

-50 TITSADT
+50 TITTADT

-76 ENGIRLDEFMRRVS
+76 ENGIRLDDFMRRVS

-127 NISTYLRGNMPFLSG
+127 NISAYLRGNMPFLSG

-162 ASDMRYRSKV
+162 ASDMRYRSEV

-200 RGGRPYNYMLTHF
+200 RGGRPYNYMLEHF
-213 FPELRAAGAYVICDF
+213 FPELRAAGAYVVCDF

-235 IPDESDQSDQSDESD
+235 IPINKPNEPNKPNEA
-250 NDATIE
+250 NGANEANEVDAAIPVANE
-256 ETDTVVSLPAD
+256 LP
-267 TLNLVTDNSD
+267 
-277 LIPARERDYDRWA
+277 ERDYDRWA

-301 VTNIGGEYAFHR
+301 VTNIGGEYAFHP
-313 HWSVDLPLVYSPYTL
+313 HWSVDLPLVYSPYTI
-328 ARTYRMRFLYIQ
+328 ARRYRMRFLYIQ

-358 HLHAGVFNVSLDN
+358 HLHAGVFNVSLDD

-421 GLRYEKDIPYHYWG
+421 GIRYEKDIPYHYWG

-452 KTKSGKEAGL
+452 KARKEVKP

>member
-1 MQFAHLRSISL
+1 MAASGLHRRL
-12 SFTAYGS
+12 SERF
-19 RRSLSK
+19 
-25 ARFALPLLLLS
+25 FALPLLLLS

-50 TITSADT
+50 TITTADT

-68 SSLQPAFR
+68 STLQPAFR

-90 EMHADSTARLN
+90 DMHADSTARLN

-113 SFTLNRKL
+113 PYTLNKKL

-127 NISTYLRGNMPFLSG
+127 NISAYLRGNMPFLSG

-162 ASDMRYRSKV
+162 ASDMRYRSEV
-172 LNILRNV
+172 LNILRNI

-184 RNGKLV
+184 RNGRLV

-213 FPELRAAGAYVICDF
+213 FPELRAAGAYVVCDF

-235 IPDESDQSDQSDESD
+235 IPINKPNEANGANGANEA
-250 NDATIE
+250 NEVDAAIPVATE
-256 ETDTVVSLPAD
+256 LP
-267 TLNLVTDNSD
+267 
-277 LIPARERDYDRWA
+277 ERDYDRWA

-301 VTNIGGEYAFHR
+301 VTNIGGEYAFHP
-313 HWSVDLPLVYSPYTL
+313 HWSVDLPLVYSPYTI
-328 ARTYRMRFLYIQ
+328 ARRYRMRFLYIQ

-358 HLHAGVFNVSLDN
+358 HLHAGVFNVSLDD

-379 GFHGAGIS
+379 GFHGGGIS

-421 GLRYEKDIPYHYWG
+421 GIRYEKDIPYHYWG

-452 KTKSGKEAGL
+452 KRKEVKP

>member
-1 MQFAHLRSISL
+1 MQYAHLRSISL

-25 ARFALPLLLLS
+25 ACFVMPLLLLS

-50 TITSADT
+50 TITTADT

-68 SSLQPAFR
+68 SRLQPAFR
-76 ENGIRLDEFMRRVS
+76 GNGIRLDEFMRRVS
-90 EMHADSTARLN
+90 EMNADSTARLN

-113 SFTLNRKL
+113 PYTLNKKL

-127 NISTYLRGNMPFLSG
+127 NISAYLRGNMPFLSG

-148 PKGIDWNGLAAMVE
+148 PKGIDWDGLAAMVE
-162 ASDMRYRSKV
+162 ASDMRYRSEV

-213 FPELRAAGAYVICDF
+213 FPELRAAGAYVVCDF

-235 IPDESDQSDQSDESD
+235 IPINKPNEPNEA
-250 NDATIE
+250 NGANEVDAAIPVATE
-256 ETDTVVSLPAD
+256 LP
-267 TLNLVTDNSD
+267 
-277 LIPARERDYDRWA
+277 ERDYDRWA

-301 VTNIGGEYAFHR
+301 VTNIGGEYAFHP
-313 HWSVDLPLVYSPYTL
+313 HWSVDLPLVYSPYTI
-328 ARTYRMRFLYIQ
+328 ARRYRMRFLYIQ

-421 GLRYEKDIPYHYWG
+421 GIRYEKDLPYHYWG

-452 KTKSGKEAGL
+452 KTKSRKEAGL

>member
-25 ARFALPLLLLS
+25 ACFAMPLLLLS

-42 AASAQADN
+42 AASAQTDN
-50 TITSADT
+50 TITTADT
-57 VGVKVYFRQGY
+57 VVVKIYFRQGY

-127 NISTYLRGNMPFLSG
+127 NISAYLRGNMPFLSG

-162 ASDMRYRSKV
+162 ASDMRYRSEV

-213 FPELRAAGAYVICDF
+213 FPELRSAGAYVVCDF

-235 IPDESDQSDQSDESD
+235 IPINKPNEPNEP
-250 NDATIE
+250 NEANGANEANEANEVDAAIPVATE
-256 ETDTVVSLPAD
+256 LPK
-267 TLNLVTDNSD
+267 
-277 LIPARERDYDRWA
+277 RDYDRWA

-301 VTNIGGEYAFHR
+301 VTNIGGEYAFHP
-313 HWSVDLPLVYSPYTL
+313 HWSVDFPLVYSPYTL

-346 LDRPMKGHFFGV
+346 LNRPMKGHFFGV

-421 GLRYEKDIPYHYWG
+421 GIRYEKDIPYHYWG

-452 KTKSGKEAGL
+452 KPKKIKDGKEVKP

>member
-1 MQFAHLRSISL
+1 MTASGLRRRL
-12 SFTAYGS
+12 SE
-19 RRSLSK
+19 RL
-25 ARFALPLLLLS
+25 FALPLLLVS
-36 LLLLPV
+36 LFLLPV
-42 AASAQADN
+42 AASAQSDN
-50 TITSADT
+50 TITTADT

-68 SSLQPAFR
+68 SKLQPAFR
-76 ENGIRLDEFMRRVS
+76 GNGIRLDEFMRRVS
-90 EMHADSTARLN
+90 EMHGDSTARLN

-113 SFTLNRKL
+113 PYTLNRKL

-127 NISTYLRGNMPFLSG
+127 NISAYLRGNMPFLSG

-162 ASDMRYRSKV
+162 ASDMRYRSEV
-172 LNILRNV
+172 LNILRSV

-228 VRIAQPA
+228 VRILPA
-235 IPDESDQSDQSDESD
+235 VVPDTVPTEPVEIIEPVY
-250 NDATIE
+250 IE

-267 TLNLVTDNSD
+267 TLNLVTPNSD
-277 LIPARERDYDRWA
+277 LLPKQRDYDRWA

-301 VTNIGGEYAFHR
+301 VTNIGGEYAFHP
-313 HWSVDLPLVYSPYTL
+313 HWSVDLPLVYSPYTI
-328 ARTYRMRFLYIQ
+328 ARRYRMRFLFIQ

-358 HLHAGVFNVSLDN
+358 HLHAGVFNVSLDD

-421 GLRYEKDIPYHYWG
+421 GIRYEKDIPYHYWG

-452 KTKSGKEAGL
+452 KARKEVKP